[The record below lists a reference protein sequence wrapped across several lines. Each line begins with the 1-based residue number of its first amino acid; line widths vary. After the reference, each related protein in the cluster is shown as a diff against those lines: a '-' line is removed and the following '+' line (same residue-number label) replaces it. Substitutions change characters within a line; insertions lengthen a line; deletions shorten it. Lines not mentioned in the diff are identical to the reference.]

1 MEINITR
8 DRQVVVS
15 VTTTLKEFT
24 DALRA
29 GRLVIDLKGAPAL
42 SEGLARAPGGVAEAG
57 LGAGEVA
64 AICRRYGPER
74 LAANLLWEIAQAGDE
89 GITSTE
95 LKEILGLSSSQK
107 LAGVFGGLGKT
118 ASLFMRGL
126 EARHTLLLVDGVRV
140 GSATVGTPSL
150 DNLPLEAIERIE
162 SSGLEGVVVTNTI
175 PLDERRSCKKLT
187 LLSVA
192 PLLGEAIDRIH
203 RETSVSSLFV

>member
-15 VTTTLKEFT
+15 VTTTIREFT
-24 DALRA
+24 EALRA
-29 GRLVIDLKGAPAL
+29 GRLVVDLKGAPAL
-42 SEGLARAPGGVAEAG
+42 AEGLAPPSGGEAEAG

-118 ASLFMRGL
+118 ADRLIPGRKHLFLDRRWLGQRSEYLYRMP
-126 EARHTLLLVDGVRV
+126 AGVR
-140 GSATVGTPSL
+140 AEI
-150 DNLPLEAIERIE
+150 LEFYR
-162 SSGLEGVVVTNTI
+162 
-175 PLDERRSCKKLT
+175 
-187 LLSVA
+187 
-192 PLLGEAIDRIH
+192 
-203 RETSVSSLFV
+203 

>member
-15 VTTTLKEFT
+15 VTTTIREFT

-29 GRLVIDLKGAPAL
+29 GRLVVDLKGAPAL
-42 SEGLARAPGGVAEAG
+42 AEGLAPPSGGEAEAR

-89 GITSTE
+89 GITSSE

-107 LAGVFGGLGKT
+107 LAGVFGGIGKT
-118 ASLFMRGL
+118 ADRLIPGRKGLFLDREWLGQRSEYLYRMP
-126 EARHTLLLVDGVRV
+126 AGVR
-140 GSATVGTPSL
+140 AEI
-150 DNLPLEAIERIE
+150 LEFY
-162 SSGLEGVVVTNTI
+162 G
-175 PLDERRSCKKLT
+175 
-187 LLSVA
+187 
-192 PLLGEAIDRIH
+192 
-203 RETSVSSLFV
+203 

>member
-15 VTTTLKEFT
+15 VTTTIREFT

-29 GRLVIDLKGAPAL
+29 GRLVVDLKGAPAL
-42 SEGLARAPGGVAEAG
+42 AEGLAPPSGGEAEAG

-89 GITSTE
+89 GITSSE

-107 LAGVFGGLGKT
+107 LAGVFGGIGKT
-118 ASLFMRGL
+118 ADRLIPGRKGLFLDREWLGQRSEYLYRMP
-126 EARHTLLLVDGVRV
+126 AGVR
-140 GSATVGTPSL
+140 AEIL
-150 DNLPLEAIERIE
+150 DFY
-162 SSGLEGVVVTNTI
+162 G
-175 PLDERRSCKKLT
+175 
-187 LLSVA
+187 
-192 PLLGEAIDRIH
+192 
-203 RETSVSSLFV
+203 